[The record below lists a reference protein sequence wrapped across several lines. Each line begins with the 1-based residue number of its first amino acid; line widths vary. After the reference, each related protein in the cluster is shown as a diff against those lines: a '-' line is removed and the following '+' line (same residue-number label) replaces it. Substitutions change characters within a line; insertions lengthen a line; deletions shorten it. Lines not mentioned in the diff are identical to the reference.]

1 VTRSTPAPRARPRGS
16 RLLRVAIA
24 AGFLAATIS
33 CGASIQAV
41 YEGDV
46 RFEHCMSVDAQPDVK
61 PAIPSTC
68 WEEWL
73 KFYTFGQTLDRIE
86 HARARVK
93 QLSASSDFTE
103 AEWKAQNPSKPA
115 AVPDPT
121 SVAAPPPM
129 LLTVDGGARD
139 GGPADSG
146 ADADAAVVLPG
157 ADCAGECQQGYAV
170 CRKEC
175 KTDACEK
182 ACVTKYKRCM
192 KRCF

>member
-1 VTRSTPAPRARPRGS
+1 MRRVPLPSVYPR
-16 RLLRVAIA
+16 RLLA
-24 AGFLAATIS
+24 AVILGAGAIS

-46 RFEHCMSVDAQPDVK
+46 RFEHCMAVDAQPDVK

-73 KFYTFGQTLDRIE
+73 KFYTFGQTRDRIE
-86 HARARVK
+86 HARTRVK
-93 QLSASSDFTE
+93 QLSAASDFTE
-103 AEWKAQNPSKPA
+103 AEWKAQKPNSG

-121 SVAAPPPM
+121 SVTAPPPM

-139 GGPADSG
+139 GGAAVDSG
-146 ADADAAVVLPG
+146 TADAAPAVVLPG
-157 ADCAGECQQGYAV
+157 ADCAGDCQQGYAA

-175 KTDACEK
+175 KTDACQK
-182 ACVTKYKRCM
+182 TCATKYKRCM
-192 KRCF
+192 KRCY